1 MFWDVFRLSLTLT
14 ALLLLPGWALLAL
27 SGLWRRWEGLQRWIV
42 AVSLSI
48 AFYPVL
54 FYGLRFIFPQ
64 STLGPYKMGA
74 FLCLCAIL
82 FIWRMRHTWRQIVR
96 FDHLEWIALGV
107 FGMTLFIRFWVIRD
121 QPYPAWSDSLHHT
134 LLTQLTAVQG
144 HLPMTLEPYFPV
156 PLQQYHLGLYAL
168 SGTVQWLARVPA
180 HTALLWTAQAM
191 NGLCGIGT
199 YFVLD
204 RKVGRIGAIVGAAMV
219 GLFAHHPAFYV
230 NWGRFTQVAGQVLLL
245 PAWLVAW
252 EAMRA
257 SQNMRKEARWL
268 IGFAALLAG
277 GMFLLHFRVAIF
289 YALLLG
295 PLLLWEVWRAYKA
308 QGSGRV
314 LLAIVLIGSVTL
326 LVITP
331 AVWSAGQTYLQA
343 ASNQKDI
350 QPEYRTALQRFYDF
364 PLESWPDLMARPWLL
379 VVVAIS
385 FMLGMFVRHNKFVGL
400 VLLWTLCL
408 FLLGYAYVLDIPFLN
423 VTNFGAVAIMLYLP
437 FGLVVGAFSDA
448 LWRYA
453 NIRWMAPMTA
463 FKPFILVAFSLLC
476 FISSHVRVTEL
487 EPFRYFVTQDDVAAM
502 HWIEQYTPSDA
513 LFAVNTE
520 MWLSEMPHG
529 TDAGYW
535 IPYFTNRSTT
545 AGVMLSYLN
554 PAHFLEVAEM
564 SRAVKDLEQDPA
576 GIIALRALGVDYI
589 YVGQKGHFSGP
600 GLNVTQLKA
609 LAGITLVY
617 EQGGVFIFAIQPQD

>member
-1 MFWDVFRLSLTLT
+1 M
-14 ALLLLPGWALLAL
+14 LLLPGWAMLAV

-42 AVSLSI
+42 AISLGI
-48 AFYPVL
+48 AFYPVF
-54 FYGLRFIFPQ
+54 FYGLRFVLPQ
-64 STLGPYKMGA
+64 LALGPYKLGV

-82 FIWRMRHTWRQIVR
+82 FVWRMRHDWRQIVR
-96 FDHLEWIALGV
+96 FDYLEWTALGV
-107 FGMTLFIRFWVIRD
+107 SGMTLFIRFWVIRA
-121 QPYPAWSDSLHHT
+121 QPFPAWSDSLHHT

-144 HLPMTLEPYFPV
+144 RLPLTLAPYFPV

-168 SGTVQWLARVPA
+168 SGVVQWLAHVPA
-180 HTALLWTAQAM
+180 HTALLWAAQVL

-204 RKVGRIGAIVGAAMV
+204 RKVGRVGAIVGAALV
-219 GLFAHHPAFYV
+219 GLLAHHPAFYV
-230 NWGRFTQVAGQVLLL
+230 NWGRFTQVAGQALLL
-245 PAWLVAW
+245 PAWLVTW
-252 EAMRA
+252 EAIRA
-257 SQNMRKEARWL
+257 FQNTRKQAHWL
-268 IGFAALLAG
+268 IGFAALLTG

-295 PLLLWEVWRAYKA
+295 PLLLWEVWRAHKA
-308 QGSGRV
+308 QCLWRV
-314 LLAIVLIGSVTL
+314 VLAIVLIGSVTL

-364 PLESWPDLMARPWLL
+364 PLESWPYLMARPWLL
-379 VVVAIS
+379 VVVAMS
-385 FMLGMFVRHNKFVGL
+385 FVWGMFVRHKKFIGL

-408 FLLGYAYVLDIPFLN
+408 FLLGYAYVLDIPFLK

-437 FGLVVGAFSDA
+437 FGLVVGAASDA
-448 LWRYA
+448 LWRYV
-453 NIRWMAPMTA
+453 NIRWMTLMTA
-463 FKPFILVAFSLLC
+463 LKPFLLVAFSLLC
-476 FISSHVRVTEL
+476 FMSSHVRVSEL
-487 EPFRYFVTQDDVAAM
+487 ELFRYFVTQDDVAAM
-502 HWIEQYTPSDA
+502 HWINQHMPPDA

-535 IPYFTNRSTT
+535 IPYFTNRLTT

-554 PAHFLEVAEM
+554 PTHFLEVAEM
-564 SRAVKDLEQDPA
+564 SRAVKGLEQDPA
-576 GIIALRALGVDYI
+576 GIVALRASGVDHI
-589 YVGQKGHFSGP
+589 YVGQKGHFSEP

-609 LAGITLVY
+609 LAGVTLVY